1 MALRAASLT
10 GTSSLILDVREPRSS
25 RHNPVAARC
34 GSSPLRRSESCR
46 SNSLPLIVNAA
57 KPRRSDTRAVVA
69 AVAAA
74 RVFCSSEPSS
84 TNSRRRGPR
93 VPPSATASSHHTGM
107 PASKPPS
114 KRSPPLH
121 DSLATCQA
129 VSSLRP
135 AHEEKEE
142 MDAVSANF
150 RQPDGASVVP
160 ANGTSNGTASANGA
174 ATSGWSGEELIG
186 YEGKGMQQRLRVAVD
201 VDEGTE
207 RCYAGDLPP
216 ILTITARINATLSP
230 PAHPPPPLP
239 SPLSHPHPSPLP
251 RPKPTSPFFSPSS
264 RSPVLGSF
272 LSTLNLFCAEKYSVR
287 HDLHEFYV
295 YDFMKVGNPFRRS
308 ESTGF
313 AISWM
318 RAQEF
323 EPRLPPSQ
331 RVNSLGL
338 LYTRLALL
346 SCPLALIPLAL
357 LPSCPHPAC
366 SLALLPS
373 PRLLSCPHPAC
384 SLALLPSPRLLSCPL
399 ALTLLALLPSCP
411 HPACSLALLPSPR
424 LLACP
429 LATYPHCSLP
439 TCLTGLPS
447 LLSHCMCEC
456 RSRQHVIREPTLEWL
471 DNHFPGVFSSVHFG
485 NHFALEGT
493 PRPKSE
499 MCRTPWSA
507 VCSPLP
513 FHPLLIHAF
522 PLFFS
527 THPSLSL
534 SHHQRAG
541 CGGADRRQPAV
552 RHGVRRANL
561 FSRCMSQC
569 HPSFPPPARPSLPST
584 SELGAE
590 VLIDDNPRYAMECA
604 EHGIQVLLFDWLL
617 QYPWSKTAGGGPHHE
632 LIERVRDWGEVEV
645 AVRHMAVDRAMPWI
659 KEERKNAH
667 R

>member
-1 MALRAASLT
+1 
-10 GTSSLILDVREPRSS
+10 
-25 RHNPVAARC
+25 
-34 GSSPLRRSESCR
+34 
-46 SNSLPLIVNAA
+46 
-57 KPRRSDTRAVVA
+57 
-69 AVAAA
+69 
-74 RVFCSSEPSS
+74 
-84 TNSRRRGPR
+84 
-93 VPPSATASSHHTGM
+93 M

-331 RVNSLGL
+331 RVKCGSAPRRKVSVLLAPSLSL
-338 LYTRLALL
+338 TPSPSNRR
-346 SCPLALIPLAL
+346 SFIPLIPTPVEA
-357 LPSCPHPAC
+357 PQK
-366 SLALLPS
+366 
-373 PRLLSCPHPAC
+373 
-384 SLALLPSPRLLSCPL
+384 
-399 ALTLLALLPSCP
+399 LLA
-411 HPACSLALLPSPR
+411 
-424 LLACP
+424 
-429 LATYPHCSLP
+429 
-439 TCLTGLPS
+439 LPS
-447 LLSHCMCEC
+447 LLHPRTHPHHQALGFKTPLHLPFPLPLPSLISPLAANHRVHDFFKSTHFNDGIPIIPGAFDTLRRLSHFTDLVVVT
-456 RSRQHVIREPTLEWL
+456 SRQHVIREPTLEWL

-499 MCRTPWSA
+499 MCR
-507 VCSPLP
+507 
-513 FHPLLIHAF
+513 
-522 PLFFS
+522 
-527 THPSLSL
+527 
-534 SHHQRAG
+534 
-541 CGGADRRQPAV
+541 
-552 RHGVRRANL
+552 
-561 FSRCMSQC
+561 
-569 HPSFPPPARPSLPST
+569 
-584 SELGAE
+584 ELGAE

-632 LIERVRDWGEVEV
+632 LIER
-645 AVRHMAVDRAMPWI
+645 
-659 KEERKNAH
+659 
-667 R
+667 